1 MRCALDIPFHD
12 EVGLVHFLERPG
24 FLADRAGLLPEQREY
39 SEATAQ
45 ALDAE
50 VKRLLDARMAGV
62 TTLLTEKRP
71 LLDKI
76 SKVLLEKE
84 TVEAEEFEALVRSG
98 DGAGR
103 NVA

>member
-1 MRCALDIPFHD
+1 M
-12 EVGLVHFLERPG
+12 
-24 FLADRAGLLPEQREY
+24 
-39 SEATAQ
+39 
-45 ALDAE
+45 
-50 VKRLLDARMAGV
+50 ARV

-71 LLDKI
+71 LLDKV

-84 TVEAEEFEALVRSG
+84 TVEAEEFEALVQSG